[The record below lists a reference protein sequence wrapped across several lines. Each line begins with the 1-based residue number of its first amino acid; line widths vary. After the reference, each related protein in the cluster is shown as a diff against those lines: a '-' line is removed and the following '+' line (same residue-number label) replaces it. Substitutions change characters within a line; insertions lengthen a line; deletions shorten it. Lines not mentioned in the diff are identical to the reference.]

1 MSIPKSAEAIKNNA
15 HVHVLESKNFK
26 TITVEL
32 KFQTLVDRATITERT
47 LLPGVLRAG
56 SKLYPTASAMQ
67 DELDDLYGASLQV
80 YQSVTGNS
88 HILTVQMEF
97 ANERF
102 IENENNLAENV
113 FRFINELLFNPKTS
127 QHGFDKATV
136 GQEKEK
142 LRKKLEASKDDK
154 TSYADERLM
163 DEMAFGE
170 RYAVH
175 PNGYLEDIDTITEQR
190 LLSTYKTILET
201 ARIDVFVAGDVN
213 PEETKEL
220 IETVLTGVPVGSGQR
235 LEEGAALPSEVK
247 SVQTFKIIRETDE
260 IQQAKLHIG
269 YRTKTIF
276 TDTDFETLMVGSMIL
291 GGHAGSLLFTS
302 VREQH
307 SLAYYVG
314 ADLDLYSDKMIIFC
328 GIAPKDYEKTVEIIE
343 EQVAILQAGTFS
355 DDVLEDTIAMM
366 VGSYQQAL
374 DGIGGIIATE
384 YQKVLTGTSKTPQD
398 MIEKFK
404 SVTREDIQRV
414 TSKIERDTMFFLTSE
429 EGQ

>member
-1 MSIPKSAEAIKNNA
+1 MSIPKSADAIKNNL

-32 KFQTLVDRATITERT
+32 KFQTLLDRATITERT

-56 SKLYPTASAMQ
+56 SKLYPTAGAMQ
-67 DELDDLYGASLQV
+67 NELDDLYGASLQL

-113 FRFINELLFNPKTS
+113 IGFINEFLFNPKTS
-127 QHGFDKATV
+127 QNGFDKTTV

-142 LRKKLEASKDDK
+142 LRKNLEASKDDK

-163 DEMAFGE
+163 DEMALGE

-190 LLSTYKTILET
+190 LLSSYKTLLST

-213 PEETKEL
+213 PEITKEL
-220 IETVLTGVPVGSGQR
+220 IETVLTGVPAGSDLR

-247 SVQTFKIIRETDE
+247 SVESSKIIREIDE

-269 YRTKTIF
+269 YRTQTLF
-276 TDTDFETLMVGSMIL
+276 TDTDFEALMVGSMIL
-291 GGHAGSLLFTS
+291 GGHASSLLFKT

-314 ADLDLYSDKMIIFC
+314 ADLDLYSDKLIIFC
-328 GIAPKDYEKTVEIIE
+328 GIAPKDYEKTVEIID
-343 EQVAILQAGTFS
+343 EQVAILQAGTFPE
-355 DDVLEDTIAMM
+355 DVLEDTKAMI

-374 DGIGGIIATE
+374 DSIGGIIATE
-384 YQKVLTGTSKTPQD
+384 YQKILTGTSKTPQD
-398 MIEKFK
+398 MIEKFQ
-404 SVTREDIQRV
+404 SITRQDIQKA
-414 TSKIERDTMFFLTSE
+414 TSKLERDTTFILTSE
-429 EGQ
+429 EGY